1 MQKGEGTQLHKRKE
15 TMDKELNL
23 QRTKIIQEKL
33 KELHYILAEG
43 FYIVEKYNS
52 DDAIMALQE
61 EKSFE
66 HAWCLVEEIRN
77 LIWNVEKDI
86 KKE

>member
-1 MQKGEGTQLHKRKE
+1 
-15 TMDKELNL
+15 MDKELNL
-23 QRTKIIQEKL
+23 QRIKIIQEKL
-33 KELHYILAEG
+33 KKLRYILAEG

-52 DDAIMALQE
+52 DDAIMILRE

-66 HAWCLVEEIRN
+66 HAWCLVEEIYN
-77 LIWNVEKDI
+77 LIWNVEKDV